1 MKRPVKWAIFIIMVM
16 FACWWMFFSGL
27 RDYGKFPTI
36 SLPAE
41 TVTTIGPLNVTN
53 TIIVTVIA
61 DIVLILFAVRATRKI
76 RKGSPDA
83 EIPRGAQNIFE
94 LIIDML
100 YGLSKSVA
108 GSNAVKIF
116 PWMATIFLF
125 VLFANWSSQFPGIES
140 IGKIEPAHKGIGY
153 PKVAIIPGFLYTVD
167 QSQPIVVDEAT
178 VSPAAESVAAE
189 AEQHQETEAAAGH
202 GAEGE
207 HPEAYHIVPFFRTP
221 TSDINTTL
229 ALALITM
236 FMVQVFGVRALGG
249 RYFYKFV
256 NIPELRR
263 GGLGIMMFI
272 VGFLELISEIARI
285 LSFTFRLLGNIFAG
299 GVLLLVMMYI
309 VPFFIPLPFQ
319 GLELFVGFIQALVF
333 AMLALVF
340 MNMAMASHG
349 DHGEEHH

>member
-1 MKRPVKWAIFIIMVM
+1 M
-16 FACWWMFFSGL
+16 SGPL
-27 RDYGKFPTI
+27 INYGKFPKI
-36 SLPAE
+36 SLPSE
-41 TVTTIGPLNVTN
+41 TVFTIGPLPVTN
-53 TIIVTVIA
+53 TLIVTVIA
-61 DIVLILFAVRATRKI
+61 DIVLILFALRATRKI

-108 GSNAVKIF
+108 GSKAIKIF

-125 VLFANWSSQFPGIES
+125 VLFANWSELFPGIES
-140 IGKIEPAHKGIGY
+140 IGFIEPAHEGIGY
-153 PKVAIIPGFLYTVD
+153 PKVELIPGVYTVD
-167 QSQPIVVDEAT
+167 QSQPIVVNPAT
-178 VSPAAESVAAE
+178 VSPAAESVASE
-189 AEQHQETEAAAGH
+189 AEKQQAAEGGEHQE
-202 GAEGE
+202 
-207 HPEAYHIVPFFRTP
+207 AYQVLPFFRTP

-236 FMVQVFGVRALGG
+236 VMVQIFGVRALGG
-249 RYFYKFV
+249 KYFFKFV

-299 GVLLLVMMYI
+299 GVLLLVMTFI
-309 VPFFIPLPFQ
+309 VPFFVPMPFL

-340 MNMAMASHG
+340 MNMAMQG
-349 DHGEEHH
+349 HGEEEVHH

>member
-1 MKRPVKWAIFIIMVM
+1 MKRPVKWIIFIGLVV
-16 FACWWMFFSGL
+16 FSCAWMSSPL
-27 RDYGKFPTI
+27 ANYGKFPRI
-36 SLPAE
+36 SLPSEA
-41 TVTTIGPLNVTN
+41 VFTIGPLPVTN
-53 TIIVTVIA
+53 SLIVTIIA
-61 DIVLILFAVRATRKI
+61 DVVLVLFAFRATRKV

-83 EIPRGAQNIFE
+83 EIPRGAQNLFE

-108 GSNAVKIF
+108 GSKALKIF

-125 VLFANWSSQFPGIES
+125 VLIANWTELFPGIES
-140 IGKIEPAHKGIGY
+140 FGLIEPAHEGIGY
-153 PKVAIIPGFLYTVD
+153 PKVTLIPGVLYTVD
-167 QSQPIVVDEAT
+167 QSHPIVVSAQ
-178 VSPAAESVAAE
+178 VSPAASSVAGQA
-189 AEQHQETEAAAGH
+189 AQQQAAAG
-202 GAEGE
+202 GQQ
-207 HPEAYHIVPFFRTP
+207 PEAFQVLPFFRTP

-249 RYFYKFV
+249 RYFFKFV
-256 NIPELRR
+256 NIPEMRR
-263 GGLGIMMFI
+263 GGLGYMMFI

-299 GVLLLVMMYI
+299 GVLLLVMTFI
-309 VPFFIPLPFQ
+309 VPFFIPMPFL
-319 GLELFVGFIQALVF
+319 GLEVFVGFIQALVF

-340 MNMAMASHG
+340 MNMAMQGHG

>member
-1 MKRPVKWAIFIIMVM
+1 LKRPIKWILVIGFFV
-16 FACWWMFFSGL
+16 FACAWMGSPL
-27 RDYGKFPTI
+27 VNYGKFPKI

-41 TVTTIGPLNVTN
+41 TVFTIGPLAVTN
-53 TIIVTVIA
+53 SLIVTVLA
-61 DIVLILFAVRATRKI
+61 DIVLILFALRATRKV
-76 RKGSPDA
+76 RKGLPEA
-83 EIPRGAQNIFE
+83 EIPRGVQNIFE

-108 GSNAVKIF
+108 GSKAIKIF

-125 VLFANWSSQFPGIES
+125 VLFANWAELLPGIES
-140 IGKIEPAHKGIGY
+140 IGFIEPAHEGIGY
-153 PKVAIIPGFLYTVD
+153 PKVELLPGVYTVD
-167 QSQPIVVDEAT
+167 QSQPIVVNPAT

-189 AEQHQETEAAAGH
+189 AEKKQV
-202 GAEGE
+202 AEGGE
-207 HPEAYHIVPFFRTP
+207 HVEAYQVLPFFRTP

-249 RYFYKFV
+249 RYFFKFV
-256 NIPELRR
+256 NIPELKR
-263 GGLGIMMFI
+263 GGLGYMMFI
-272 VGFLELISEIARI
+272 VGFLELISEVARI

-299 GVLLLVMMYI
+299 GVLLLVMTFI
-309 VPFFIPLPFQ
+309 VPFFIPMPFL

-340 MNMAMASHG
+340 MNMAMAGHG
-349 DHGEEHH
+349 DHAEEHH

>member
-1 MKRPVKWAIFIIMVM
+1 LKRPVKWAIFIGLVV
-16 FACWWMFFSGL
+16 FACAWMGSPL
-27 RDYGKFPTI
+27 INYGKFPTI

-41 TVTTIGPLNVTN
+41 TVFTIGPLTVTN
-53 TIIVTVIA
+53 TLIVTVIA
-61 DIVLILFAVRATRKI
+61 DIALILFALRATRRV
-76 RKGSPDA
+76 RKGTPDA

-108 GSNAVKIF
+108 GSKAIKIF

-125 VLFANWSSQFPGIES
+125 VLFANWTELFPGIES
-140 IGKIEPAHKGIGY
+140 IGLIEPAHKGIGF
-153 PKVAIIPGFLYTVD
+153 PKVELIPGVLYTVD

-178 VSPAAESVAAE
+178 VAPAAESVAAE
-189 AEQHQETEAAAGH
+189 AEAHQE
-202 GAEGE
+202 AEGGE
-207 HPEAYHIVPFFRTP
+207 HPEAYHVLPFFRTP

-249 RYFYKFV
+249 KYFFKFV

-263 GGLGIMMFI
+263 GGLGYMMFI

-299 GVLLLVMMYI
+299 GVLLLVMTFI
-309 VPFFIPLPFQ
+309 VPFFVPMPFL

-340 MNMAMASHG
+340 MNMAMQSHG

>member
-1 MKRPVKWAIFIIMVM
+1 LKRPIKWLIVIGFFV
-16 FACWWMFFSGL
+16 FACAWMGSPL
-27 RDYGKFPTI
+27 VNYGKFPKI
-36 SLPAE
+36 SLPSE
-41 TVTTIGPLNVTN
+41 TVFTIGPLPVTN
-53 TIIVTVIA
+53 TLIVTVIA
-61 DIVLILFAVRATRKI
+61 DIVLILFALRATRKI

-100 YGLSKSVA
+100 YSLSKSVA
-108 GSNAVKIF
+108 GSKALKIF

-125 VLFANWSSQFPGIES
+125 VLFANWTELVPGIES
-140 IGKIEPAHKGIGY
+140 IGFIEPAHTGIGF
-153 PKVAIIPGFLYTVD
+153 PKVALIPGVLYTVD
-167 QSQPIVVDEAT
+167 QSQPIVVNEAG
-178 VSPAAESVAAE
+178 VSPAASSVA
-189 AEQHQETEAAAGH
+189 QEAAKQQAAQG
-202 GAEGE
+202 GE
-207 HPEAYHIVPFFRTP
+207 HPEAYQVLPFFRTP

-249 RYFYKFV
+249 RYFFKFV

-299 GVLLLVMMYI
+299 GVLLLVMTYI
-309 VPFFIPLPFQ
+309 IPFFVPMPFL

>member
-1 MKRPVKWAIFIIMVM
+1 LKRPIKWIVIIGFFV
-16 FACWWMFFSGL
+16 FACAWMGSPL
-27 RDYGKFPTI
+27 ANYGKFPKI

-41 TVTTIGPLNVTN
+41 TVFTIGPLAVTN
-53 TIIVTVIA
+53 TMIVTVIA
-61 DIVLILFAVRATRKI
+61 DIALILFALRATRKV
-76 RKGSPDA
+76 RKGSPEA

-108 GSNAVKIF
+108 GSKAVKIF

-125 VLFANWSSQFPGIES
+125 VLFANWSELFPGIES
-140 IGKIEPAHKGIGY
+140 IGLIEPAHEGIGY
-153 PKVAIIPGFLYTVD
+153 PRVELIPGVYTVD
-167 QSQPIVVDEAT
+167 QSKPIVVNPAT
-178 VSPAAESVAAE
+178 VAPAADSVAAE
-189 AEQHQETEAAAGH
+189 AEKQQT
-202 GAEGE
+202 AEGGE
-207 HPEAYHIVPFFRTP
+207 HAEAYQVLPFFRTP

-249 RYFYKFV
+249 RYFFKFV
-256 NIPELRR
+256 NIPELKR
-263 GGLGIMMFI
+263 GGLGYMMFI
-272 VGFLELISEIARI
+272 VGFLELISEVARI

-299 GVLLLVMMYI
+299 GVLLLVMTFI
-309 VPFFIPLPFQ
+309 VPFFIPMPFL

-340 MNMAMASHG
+340 MNMAMQSHG

>member
-1 MKRPVKWAIFIIMVM
+1 MKRPIKWIVTIGFFV
-16 FACWWMFFSGL
+16 FACAWMGSPL
-27 RDYGKFPTI
+27 VNYGKFPTI

-41 TVTTIGPLNVTN
+41 TVFTVGPLTVTN
-53 TIIVTVIA
+53 TLIVTVIA
-61 DIVLILFAVRATRKI
+61 DIVLVLFALRATRKI

-94 LIIDML
+94 LMIDML

-153 PKVAIIPGFLYTVD
+153 PKVELIPGFLYTVD

-178 VSPAAESVAAE
+178 VAPAADSVAAE
-189 AEQHQETEAAAGH
+189 AEQHQEAEAAH
-202 GAEGE
+202 GEA
-207 HPEAYHIVPFFRTP
+207 HPEAYHVLPFFRTP

-236 FMVQVFGVRALGG
+236 FMVQVFGIQALGG

-256 NIPELRR
+256 NIPELKR
-263 GGLGIMMFI
+263 GGLGYMMFI

-299 GVLLLVMMYI
+299 GVLLLVMTFI
-309 VPFFIPLPFQ
+309 VPFFIPMPFL

-340 MNMAMASHG
+340 MNMAMQSHG

>member
-1 MKRPVKWAIFIIMVM
+1 MKRPVKWAIFIGLVV
-16 FACWWMFFSGL
+16 FACAWMGSPL
-27 RDYGKFPTI
+27 INYGKFPTI

-41 TVTTIGPLNVTN
+41 TIFTIGPLTVTN
-53 TIIVTVIA
+53 TLIVTVIA
-61 DIVLILFAVRATRKI
+61 DIALILFAVRATRKI
-76 RKGSPDA
+76 RKGAPDA

-94 LIIDML
+94 LMIDML

-108 GSNAVKIF
+108 GSKAIKIF

-125 VLFANWSSQFPGIES
+125 VLFANWTELFPGIES
-140 IGKIEPAHKGIGY
+140 IGTIEPAHKGIGF
-153 PKVAIIPGFLYTVD
+153 PKVELIPGVLYTVD
-167 QSQPIVVDEAT
+167 QSHPIVVDEAT
-178 VSPAAESVAAE
+178 VSPAADSVAAE
-189 AEQHQETEAAAGH
+189 AEAHPA
-202 GAEGE
+202 AEGE
-207 HPEAYHIVPFFRTP
+207 EHVAAYHVLPFFRTP

-256 NIPELRR
+256 NIPELKR
-263 GGLGIMMFI
+263 GGLGYMMFI

-299 GVLLLVMMYI
+299 GVLLLVMTFI
-309 VPFFIPLPFQ
+309 VPFFIPMPFL

-340 MNMAMASHG
+340 MNMAMQSHG

>member
-1 MKRPVKWAIFIIMVM
+1 LKRPVKWAIFIGLVV
-16 FACWWMFFSGL
+16 FACAWMGSPL
-27 RDYGKFPTI
+27 VNYGKFPTI

-41 TVTTIGPLNVTN
+41 TIFTVGPLTVTN
-53 TIIVTVIA
+53 TLIVTVIA
-61 DIVLILFAVRATRKI
+61 DIALILFALRATRKV
-76 RKGSPDA
+76 RKGTPDA
-83 EIPRGAQNIFE
+83 EIPRGVQNIFE
-94 LIIDML
+94 LMIDML

-108 GSNAVKIF
+108 GSKAVKIF

-125 VLFANWSSQFPGIES
+125 VLFANWTELFPGIES
-140 IGKIEPAHKGIGY
+140 IGSIEPAHKGIGY
-153 PKVAIIPGFLYTVD
+153 PKVELIPGVLYTVD

-178 VSPAAESVAAE
+178 VAPAADSVAAE
-189 AEQHQETEAAAGH
+189 AEG
-202 GAEGE
+202 GE
-207 HPEAYHIVPFFRTP
+207 HVEAYHVLPYFRTP

-256 NIPELRR
+256 NIPELKR
-263 GGLGIMMFI
+263 GGLGYMMFI
-272 VGFLELISEIARI
+272 VGFLELISEVARI

-299 GVLLLVMMYI
+299 GVLLLVMTFI
-309 VPFFIPLPFQ
+309 VPFFIPMPFL

>member
-1 MKRPVKWAIFIIMVM
+1 MKRPVKWAIFIGLVV
-16 FACWWMFFSGL
+16 FACAWMGSPL
-27 RDYGKFPTI
+27 ISYGKFPTI

-41 TVTTIGPLNVTN
+41 TVFTVGPLNVTN
-53 TIIVTVIA
+53 TLIVTVIA
-61 DIVLILFAVRATRKI
+61 DIVLILFVLRATRKV
-76 RKGSPDA
+76 RKGSPEADL
-83 EIPRGAQNIFE
+83 PRGTQNIFE
-94 LIIDML
+94 LIVDML

-108 GSNAVKIF
+108 GSKAVKIF

-125 VLFANWSSQFPGIES
+125 VLVANWTELFPGIES
-140 IGKIEPAHKGIGY
+140 IGTIKPAHEGIGY
-153 PKVAIIPGFLYTVD
+153 PKVELIPGVLYTVD
-167 QSQPIVVDEAT
+167 QSKPIVVNPAT
-178 VSPAAESVAAE
+178 VSPAAESVGAATE
-189 AEQHQETEAAAGH
+189 AQQAAAG
-202 GAEGE
+202 GE
-207 HPEAYHIVPFFRTP
+207 HAEAYHVLPFFRTP

-249 RYFYKFV
+249 RYFFKFV

-272 VGFLELISEIARI
+272 VGFLELISEVARI

-299 GVLLLVMMYI
+299 GVLLLVMTFI
-309 VPFFIPLPFQ
+309 VPFFIPMPFL

-340 MNMAMASHG
+340 MNMAMQSHG

>member
-1 MKRPVKWAIFIIMVM
+1 LKKPIKWIVIIGFFV
-16 FACWWMFFSGL
+16 FACAWMGSPL
-27 RDYGKFPTI
+27 ASYGKFPKI

-41 TVTTIGPLNVTN
+41 TVFYLGPIPITN
-53 TIIVTVIA
+53 SLIVTVLA
-61 DIVLILFAVRATRKI
+61 DIVLVLFALRATRKV
-76 RKGSPDA
+76 RKGSPEA

-108 GSNAVKIF
+108 GSKAIKIF

-125 VLFANWSSQFPGIES
+125 VLFANWAELLPGIES
-140 IGKIEPAHKGIGY
+140 IGFIEPAHTGIGY
-153 PKVAIIPGFLYTVD
+153 PKVELLPGVFTVD
-167 QSQPIVVDEAT
+167 QSKPIVVNPAT
-178 VSPAAESVAAE
+178 VSPAADSVAAE
-189 AEQHQETEAAAGH
+189 AAKTQTP
-202 GAEGE
+202 GE
-207 HPEAYHIVPFFRTP
+207 RAEAYQVLPFFRTP

-249 RYFYKFV
+249 RYFFKFV

-263 GGLGIMMFI
+263 GGLGYMMFI
-272 VGFLELISEIARI
+272 VGFLELISEVARI

-299 GVLLLVMMYI
+299 GVLLLVMTFI
-309 VPFFIPLPFQ
+309 VPFFIPMPFL

-349 DHGEEHH
+349 DHAEEHH

>member
-1 MKRPVKWAIFIIMVM
+1 LKRPVKWAIFIGLVV
-16 FACWWMFFSGL
+16 FACAWMGSPMANW
-27 RDYGKFPTI
+27 GKFPTI

-41 TVTTIGPLNVTN
+41 TVFTIGPLTVTN
-53 TIIVTVIA
+53 TLIVTVIA
-61 DIVLILFAVRATRKI
+61 DVALILFALRATRKV
-76 RKGSPDA
+76 RKGAPDA
-83 EIPRGAQNIFE
+83 EIPRGVQNIFE

-108 GSNAVKIF
+108 GSKAIKIF

-125 VLFANWSSQFPGIES
+125 VLFANWTELFPGIES
-140 IGKIEPAHKGIGY
+140 IGTIVPAHEGIGY
-153 PKVAIIPGFLYTVD
+153 PKQELIPGVLYTVD

-178 VSPAAESVAAE
+178 VAPAADSVAAE
-189 AEQHQETEAAAGH
+189 AEKQQEVEAAH
-202 GAEGE
+202 GEAL
-207 HPEAYHIVPFFRTP
+207 PEAFHVLPFFRTP

-272 VGFLELISEIARI
+272 VGFLELISEVARI

-299 GVLLLVMMYI
+299 GVLLLVMTFI
-309 VPFFIPLPFQ
+309 VPFFIPMPFL

>member
-1 MKRPVKWAIFIIMVM
+1 MKRPVKWAIFIIMLA

-41 TVTTIGPLNVTN
+41 TVTTIGPLTVTN
-53 TIIVTVIA
+53 TLIVTVIA

-140 IGKIEPAHKGIGY
+140 IGKIEHAHKGIGY
-153 PKVAIIPGFLYTVD
+153 PKVALIPGILYTVD
-167 QSQPIVVDEAT
+167 QSEGKAIVVDEAT
-178 VSPAAESVAAE
+178 VSPAADSVAAE
-189 AEQHQETEAAAGH
+189 AEKQQAAEAAH
-202 GAEGE
+202 GEDL
-207 HPEAYHIVPFFRTP
+207 PEAYHIVPFFRTP

-249 RYFYKFV
+249 RYFFKFV

-272 VGFLELISEIARI
+272 VGFLELVSEIARI

-299 GVLLLVMMYI
+299 GVLLLVMMFI

>member
-1 MKRPVKWAIFIIMVM
+1 LKRPIKWLIVIGLFV
-16 FACWWMFFSGL
+16 FACAWMGSPL
-27 RDYGKFPTI
+27 ANYGKFPKI
-36 SLPAE
+36 SLPSE
-41 TVTTIGPLNVTN
+41 TVFTLGPLPVTN
-53 TIIVTVIA
+53 TVIVTVIA
-61 DIVLILFAVRATRKI
+61 DIALILFALRATRKI

-100 YGLSKSVA
+100 YSLSKSVA
-108 GSNAVKIF
+108 GSKAVKIF

-125 VLFANWSSQFPGIES
+125 VLFANWTELFPGIES
-140 IGKIEPAHKGIGY
+140 IGFIEPAHEGIGY
-153 PKVAIIPGFLYTVD
+153 PKVELMPGVYTVD
-167 QSQPIVVDEAT
+167 QSQPIVVDPAT

-189 AEQHQETEAAAGH
+189 AEKQQAAEG
-202 GAEGE
+202 GE
-207 HPEAYHIVPFFRTP
+207 HPEAYQVLPFFRTP

-249 RYFYKFV
+249 RYFFKFV

-299 GVLLLVMMYI
+299 GVLLLVMAFI
-309 VPFFIPLPFQ
+309 VPFFIPMPFL

-340 MNMAMASHG
+340 MNMAMQG
-349 DHGEEHH
+349 HGEEEGHH

>member
-1 MKRPVKWAIFIIMVM
+1 LKRPVKWLIFIGLVV
-16 FACWWMFFSGL
+16 FACAWMSSPL
-27 RDYGKFPTI
+27 INYGKFPKI

-41 TVTTIGPLNVTN
+41 TVFTIGPLTVTN
-53 TIIVTVIA
+53 SLIVTVIA
-61 DIVLILFAVRATRKI
+61 DIALVLFALRATRKV
-76 RKGSPDA
+76 RKGLPEA
-83 EIPRGAQNIFE
+83 EIPRGVQNIFE

-108 GSNAVKIF
+108 GSKAVKIF

-125 VLFANWSSQFPGIES
+125 VLFANWTELFPGIES
-140 IGKIEPAHKGIGY
+140 IGFIEPAHEGIGY
-153 PKVAIIPGFLYTVD
+153 PKVELIPGVYTVD
-167 QSQPIVVDEAT
+167 QSHPIVVNEAT
-178 VSPAAESVAAE
+178 VAPAADSVAAE
-189 AEQHQETEAAAGH
+189 AEKQQAAEG
-202 GAEGE
+202 GE
-207 HPEAYHIVPFFRTP
+207 HPEAYQVLPFFRTP

-236 FMVQVFGVRALGG
+236 FMVQIFGVRALGG
-249 RYFYKFV
+249 RYFFKFV
-256 NIPELRR
+256 NIPELKR
-263 GGLGIMMFI
+263 GGLGYMMFI

-299 GVLLLVMMYI
+299 GVLLLVMTFI
-309 VPFFIPLPFQ
+309 VPFFIPMPFL

-340 MNMAMASHG
+340 MNMAMQSHG

>member
-1 MKRPVKWAIFIIMVM
+1 LKRPVKWLIFIGLVV
-16 FACWWMFFSGL
+16 FACAWMGSPL
-27 RDYGKFPTI
+27 VNYGKFPTI

-41 TVTTIGPLNVTN
+41 TVFTVGPLNVTN
-53 TIIVTVIA
+53 TLIVTVIA
-61 DIVLILFAVRATRKI
+61 DIALILFALRATRKI
-76 RKGSPDA
+76 RKGAPDA
-83 EIPRGAQNIFE
+83 EIPRGVQNIFE
-94 LIIDML
+94 LMIDML

-108 GSNAVKIF
+108 GSKAVKIF

-125 VLFANWSSQFPGIES
+125 VLFANWSELFPGIES
-140 IGKIEPAHKGIGY
+140 IGAIEPAHEGIGY
-153 PKVAIIPGFLYTVD
+153 PKVELIPGVLYTVD

-178 VSPAAESVAAE
+178 VSPAADSVAAE
-189 AEQHQETEAAAGH
+189 AEQHQE
-202 GAEGE
+202 AEGGE
-207 HPEAYHIVPFFRTP
+207 HPEAYHVLPFFRTP

-256 NIPELRR
+256 NIPELKR
-263 GGLGIMMFI
+263 GGLGYMMFI

-299 GVLLLVMMYI
+299 GVLLLVMTFI
-309 VPFFIPLPFQ
+309 VPFFIPMPFL

>member
-1 MKRPVKWAIFIIMVM
+1 LKRPIKWLIFIGLVV
-16 FACWWMFFSGL
+16 FSCAWMSSSL
-27 RDYGKFPTI
+27 NNYGKFPTI

-41 TVTTIGPLNVTN
+41 TVFTIGPLTVTN
-53 TIIVTVIA
+53 TLIVTVIA
-61 DIVLILFAVRATRKI
+61 DIVLILFALRATRKI
-76 RKGSPDA
+76 RQGSPEA

-108 GSNAVKIF
+108 GSKAFKIF

-125 VLFANWSSQFPGIES
+125 VLFANLTELFPGIES
-140 IGKIEPAHKGIGY
+140 IGFIEKAHEGIGY
-153 PKVAIIPGFLYTVD
+153 PRVELIPGVYTVD
-167 QSQPIVVDEAT
+167 QSQPIVVNPAT
-178 VSPAAESVAAE
+178 VAPAASSVATE
-189 AEQHQETEAAAGH
+189 AEKQQAAAG
-202 GAEGE
+202 GE
-207 HPEAYHIVPFFRTP
+207 HPEAYQVLPFFRTP
-221 TSDINTTL
+221 TGDINTTL

-299 GVLLLVMMYI
+299 GVLLLVMTYI
-309 VPFFIPLPFQ
+309 VPFFVPMPFL

-340 MNMAMASHG
+340 MNMAMQSHG